1 MRFPGKIFRK
11 ASPAVAVS
19 ESFAKNLSAIQKI
32 LGYKFTEPHLLER
45 ALTHSSFASQNNIRY
60 SYERLEFLG
69 DAVLQ
74 LVVSDYLFKNHLHL
88 NEGTLTKYR
97 TILVNGSYLAECANR
112 LDLGRWILLS
122 DSSRRGGQRDNES
135 IMADVIES
143 LIAAI
148 YMDGGYEPA
157 ANWVKSH
164 VIAGKADYAAELQ
177 SFNYK
182 GQLAEKCQRLKMGN
196 PTFEVTKTTGP
207 DHDPIYMIQVN
218 IDGLMV
224 GFGEGRNK
232 KEASQQA
239 SEDTLKNWDIFFA
252 ETR

>member
-1 MRFPGKIFRK
+1 MGFLGKIFGKSDQKPIVSDQFKKNRSKIEK
-11 ASPAVAVS
+11 A
-19 ESFAKNLSAIQKI
+19 
-32 LGYKFTEPHLLER
+32 LGYSFKEPHLLER

-74 LVVSDYLFKNHLHL
+74 LVVSDYLFKTHLHL

-97 TILVNGSYLAECANR
+97 TILVNGSYLSTCANR

-122 DSSRRGGQRDNES
+122 DSSRRGGQRDNDS

-157 ANWVKSH
+157 AKWVKQH
-164 VIAGKADYAAELQ
+164 VIAEKPDYAGELQ
-177 SFNYK
+177 SFNHK

-196 PTFEVTKTTGP
+196 PVFEVTKTTGP
-207 DHDPIYMIQVN
+207 DHDPVYMIQVS
-218 IDGLMV
+218 IDGTIV

-232 KEASQQA
+232 KEASQHA
-239 SEDTLKNWDIFFA
+239 SEDTLKNWDVHFPS
-252 ETR
+252 